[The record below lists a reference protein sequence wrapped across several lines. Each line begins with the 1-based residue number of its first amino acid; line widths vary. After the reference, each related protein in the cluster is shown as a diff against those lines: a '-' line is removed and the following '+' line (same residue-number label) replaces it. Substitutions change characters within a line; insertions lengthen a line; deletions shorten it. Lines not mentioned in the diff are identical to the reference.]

1 MMVTEVI
8 PQNAREL
15 RCKTEHFGKKEA
27 KIKTFD
33 KNGEGTVRSSKIIFA
48 YSYRF
53 FNYLSDAP
61 WAKMNGLMES

>member
-1 MMVTEVI
+1 MQASSGAKPNILV
-8 PQNAREL
+8 
-15 RCKTEHFGKKEA
+15 KKEA

-33 KNGEGTVRSSKIIFA
+33 KNGEGTVRNSKIIFT

-61 WAKMNGLMES
+61 